1 VSNPDLGD
9 EVAENSLD
17 ALANF
22 NKDMRTLAVNAYQ
35 MQELM
40 NLAMDENELV
50 LQWMT
55 HLEENTLNLEEEL
68 VKMDKGITK
77 VIENI

>member
-1 VSNPDLGD
+1 MSNPDLGD